1 MRLFIRQRFF
11 SWTDSFD
18 ITDEEGYAVYSVRA
32 DLLALSHVLRVFDD
46 QDQEVGL
53 VREKLFHFLPTFEVE
68 LDGDLV
74 AVIRKEFSFLHPRY
88 RIDCEGWSVEGN
100 LFGWDYQIYRDS
112 ELCGTI
118 SKEIIALTDT
128 YVIDFD
134 DPQDELMVVMLV
146 LAIDAANCSEH

>member
-1 MRLFIRQRFF
+1 MRYYIRQRFF

-18 ITDEEGYAVYSVRA
+18 ITDEEGYAVYNVRA

-100 LFGWDYQIYRDS
+100 LFG
-112 ELCGTI
+112 
-118 SKEIIALTDT
+118 
-128 YVIDFD
+128 
-134 DPQDELMVVMLV
+134 
-146 LAIDAANCSEH
+146 

>member
-32 DLLALSHVLRVFDD
+32 DLLALSHVLRVFDVEE
-46 QDQEVGL
+46 QEIGL

-74 AVIRKEFSFLHPRY
+74 AVIRKEFSFLHPSY
-88 RIDCEGWSVEGN
+88 RIDCEGWSVEGD
-100 LFGWDYQIYRDS
+100 LFGWDYQILPRRRAVRND
-112 ELCGTI
+112 
-118 SKEIIALTDT
+118 
-128 YVIDFD
+128 
-134 DPQDELMVVMLV
+134 Q
-146 LAIDAANCSEH
+146 

>member
-1 MRLFIRQRFF
+1 MNAKLVGRPAIEIAQEAG
-11 SWTDSFD
+11 FD
-18 ITDEEGYAVYSVRA
+18 VPA
-32 DLLALSHVLRVFDD
+32 DTKLIIGEATSTEISEPLAH
-46 QDQEVGL
+46 
-53 VREKLFHFLPTFEVE
+53 EKLFHFLPTFEVE

-100 LFGWDYQIYRDS
+100 LFGWDYQIYRDG

-118 SKEIIALTDT
+118 SKEVIALTDT

-134 DPQDELMVVMLV
+134 DPQDELMIVMLV